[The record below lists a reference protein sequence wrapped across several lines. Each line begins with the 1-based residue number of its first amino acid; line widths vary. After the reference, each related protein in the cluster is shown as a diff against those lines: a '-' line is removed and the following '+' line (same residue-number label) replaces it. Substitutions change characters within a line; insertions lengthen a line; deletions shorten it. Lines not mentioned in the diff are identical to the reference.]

1 MSWWFNKMLGNVS
14 VIGQGYVG
22 LPLALASAKVGFNVT
37 GIDSNNELVEKL
49 NKGRSTI
56 KDILSSTLQEVILSG
71 NYSASNSYDS
81 VANANI
87 VIVCVPTPLNS
98 SKKPDLSYLES
109 AVVSLTTLV
118 KENALIIIEST
129 VAPETTRKIV
139 LPLIKNLIEPQNKT
153 FHLAFSPERID
164 PANQKWNIFNTPK
177 LVAGLTELS
186 CEMACTFY
194 SSFVNNIIKC
204 NSLEIAETAKLLENS
219 FRFINISFV
228 NQISMFCS
236 KLGIDINEVIS
247 AASTKPYGFMSFYPS
262 AGVGGHCIPVDP
274 LYLSDKARE
283 IGSVLTFIDLAEGT
297 NEAMPLYFVEK
308 AANKLGD
315 LRNKNILVVGV
326 AYKPNVSD
334 VRETP
339 AKQLISQLRSR
350 GAHVFWHDEL
360 VVEWNGET
368 SVNISEDYD
377 LAILLTLH
385 DSCDLTQLGDVP
397 VLNTRGSL

>member
-1 MSWWFNKMLGNVS
+1 MLGNVS

-164 PANQKWNIFNTPK
+164 PSNQKWNIFNTPK

-283 IGSVLTFIDLAEGT
+283 IGSALTFIDLAEGT
-297 NEAMPLYFVEK
+297 NEAMPMYFVEK

-326 AYKPNVSD
+326 AYKSNVSD

-360 VVEWNGET
+360 VVEWNGEK

-385 DSCDLTQLGDVP
+385 DSVDLTQLGDVP

>member
-1 MSWWFNKMLGNVS
+1 MLGNVS
-14 VIGQGYVG
+14 IIGQGYVG
-22 LPLALASAKVGFNVT
+22 LPLALASAKVGFKVT
-37 GIDSNNELVEKL
+37 GIDSNIEIVEKL
-49 NKGRSTI
+49 NKGQSTI
-56 KDILSSTLQEVILSG
+56 KDIPSSTLQEVILPG
-71 NYSASNSYDS
+71 NYSASNTYDS
-81 VANANI
+81 IADANI

-98 SKKPDLSYLES
+98 TNKPDLSYLES
-109 AVVSLTTLV
+109 AVGSMTTFI
-118 KENALIIIEST
+118 KENTLIIIEST

-164 PANQKWNIFNTPK
+164 PSNQKWNIFNTPK

-194 SSFVNNIIKC
+194 SSFVSNVIKC

-228 NQISMFCS
+228 NQISMFCG

-247 AASTKPYGFMSFYPS
+247 AASTKPYGFMPFYPS
-262 AGVGGHCIPVDP
+262 AGVGGHCIPVDS

-283 IGSVLTFIDLAEGT
+283 IGSTLTFIDLAEVT

-308 AANKLGD
+308 AAKKLGD
-315 LRNKNILVVGV
+315 LRNKNILVLGV

-339 AKQLISQLRSR
+339 AEQLISLLRNR

-360 VVEWNGET
+360 VVEWNGER
-368 SVNISEDYD
+368 SVNISKDYD
-377 LAILLTLH
+377 LAILVTLH
-385 DSCDLTQLGDVP
+385 DSFDLTQLGDVP

>member
-1 MSWWFNKMLGNVS
+1 MLGNVS
-14 VIGQGYVG
+14 IIGQGYVG
-22 LPLALASAKVGFNVT
+22 LPLALASAKVGFKVT
-37 GIDSNNELVEKL
+37 GIDSNIEIVEKL
-49 NKGRSTI
+49 NKGQSTI
-56 KDILSSTLQEVILSG
+56 KDIPSSALQEVIFPG

-81 VANANI
+81 ISDANI

-98 SKKPDLSYLES
+98 TNKPDLSYLES
-109 AVVSLTTLV
+109 AVVSLTTLI
-118 KENALIIIEST
+118 KENTLIIIEST

-164 PANQKWNIFNTPK
+164 PSNQKWNIFNTPK

-186 CEMACTFY
+186 CDMACTFY
-194 SSFVNNIIKC
+194 SNFVSNIIKC

-228 NQISMFCS
+228 NQFSMFCS

-247 AASTKPYGFMSFYPS
+247 AASTKPYGFMPFYPG
-262 AGVGGHCIPVDP
+262 AGVGGHCIPVDS

-283 IGSVLTFIDLAEGT
+283 IGSALTFIDLAEGT

-339 AKQLISQLRSR
+339 AEQLISLLRNR

-360 VVEWNGET
+360 VVEWNGER
-368 SVNISEDYD
+368 SVNISKDYD
-377 LAILLTLH
+377 LAILVTLH
-385 DSCDLTQLGDVP
+385 DSFDLTQLGDIP

>member
-1 MSWWFNKMLGNVS
+1 MLGNVS

-37 GIDSNNELVEKL
+37 GVDSNNELVEKL
-49 NKGRSTI
+49 NKGQSTI
-56 KDILSSTLQEVILSG
+56 KDVPNSTLQEVILSG

-87 VIVCVPTPLNS
+87 IIVCVPTPLNFS
-98 SKKPDLSYLES
+98 NKPDLSYLES
-109 AVVSLTTLV
+109 AVVSLTTLI
-118 KENALIIIEST
+118 KENVLIIIEST

-164 PANQKWNIFNTPK
+164 PSNQKWNIFNTPK

-194 SSFVNNIIKC
+194 SSFVSNIIKC

-228 NQISMFCS
+228 NQVSMFCS

-247 AASTKPYGFMSFYPS
+247 AASTKPYGFMPFYPS

-283 IGSVLTFIDLAEGT
+283 IGSALTFIDLAEDT

-350 GAHVFWHDEL
+350 GANVFWHDEL

-368 SVNISEDYD
+368 SVNIAEDYD
-377 LAILLTLH
+377 LAILVTLH
-385 DSCDLTQLGDVP
+385 DSFDLTQLGDVP
-397 VLNTRGSL
+397 VINTRGSL

>member
-49 NKGRSTI
+49 NKGQSTI
-56 KDILSSTLQEVILSG
+56 KDVLSSTLQEVILSG

-98 SKKPDLSYLES
+98 SNKPDLSYLES
-109 AVVSLTTLV
+109 AVVSLTTLIE
-118 KENALIIIEST
+118 ENVLIVIEST

-139 LPLIKNLIEPQNKT
+139 LPLIKNLIEPQNKK

-164 PANQKWNIFNTPK
+164 PSNQKWNIFNTPK
-177 LVAGLTELS
+177 LVAGLTEIS

-194 SSFVNNIIKC
+194 SSFVSNIIKC

-283 IGSVLTFIDLAEGT
+283 IGSALTFIDLAEGT
-297 NEAMPLYFVEK
+297 NASMPLYFVEK

-326 AYKPNVSD
+326 AYKSNVSD

-350 GAHVFWHDEL
+350 GAQVFWHDEL
-360 VVEWNGET
+360 VVEWNGEK
-368 SVNISEDYD
+368 SVNISKDYD

-385 DSCDLTQLGDVP
+385 DSVDLTQLGDVP